1 MEHNA
6 NDNKYVK
13 IITDALNTAQEM
25 LANNNLIFEKVLPPA
40 LAEET
45 ELRGR
50 GVGFMFDEIKNKVSN
65 GDSLLPHEVTTVSRA
80 LVEYVQKVELAQS
93 HFMYMHED
101 LNQLRHFKE
110 AVRDIHHVQMDFN
123 AKVALDAGNKN
134 DLDEVKSR
142 LNIRPRP

>member
-1 MEHNA
+1 MEQNA

-50 GVGFMFDEIKNKVSN
+50 GVGFMFDEIKNKVSS
-65 GDSLLPHEVTTVSRA
+65 GSALLPHEVITVNRA

-110 AVRDIHHVQMDFN
+110 AVRDIHHVQIDFN
-123 AKVALDAGNKN
+123 AKVALDASNKN

-142 LNIRPRP
+142 LSTRPRP